1 MSVISPAQFWHSQPG
16 PAAPYS
22 QEKRGAER
30 KVTGD
35 RGEENEHHIGYT
47 QDTPHW
53 KPNQRPRNA

>member
-1 MSVISPAQFWHSQPG
+1 MSKLSPTQFH
-16 PAAPYS
+16 AYS
-22 QEKRGAER
+22 QEKRGNER
-30 KVTGD
+30 PVEGD